1 MRTSAELRAGF
12 RAFYESKG
20 HVFWPSTPLVPRAD
34 DHSTLL
40 TTAGMQPLMPYFLGR
55 EPPPAPLL
63 TTVQKCF
70 RTPDIDEVGLDGS
83 HLTFFEMLGN
93 FSFGQYFKEGAI
105 EFAWEFVF
113 DHLKID
119 PERFWVS
126 VFAGDPELGLG
137 EDTIAY
143 DHWVKIGQPTERI
156 VFLPRA
162 ENFWSVGGPGPC
174 GPDTEM
180 YYDWGEEHGC
190 GELDC
195 KPSCTRCE
203 RFLEFWNLVFM
214 EFELH
219 VDGKLT
225 PLPTQNVD
233 TGMGVERT
241 AAILQDVM
249 TVYETDVYQAIM
261 RWIAEQSGVAYG
273 DSPEATKAHRVL
285 ADHGR
290 GMTFL
295 AADGI
300 VPSNEGRG
308 YVMRRIIRRAVQQGA
323 RVGLEAPYLA
333 PLSDVV
339 IEQMKQGYPELE
351 EHREEIHRILT
362 AEEERFGKTLERGL
376 RLFEEVA
383 QTGEAI
389 SGEDAF
395 RLHDTYGFPLKQG
408 YPELEE
414 HREEIHRI
422 LTAEEERF
430 GKTLERGLRLFE
442 EVAQTGEAISGEDAF
457 RLHDTYGFPLELT
470 SELARERGLGI
481 NEEEFTRLMELQ
493 RTRSRGAISKDDKRA
508 AEFAKRADFRTEF
521 VGYEKTEVLTQ
532 IGAVEDVGDGFFLA
546 KLRESPFYPAGGGQV
561 TDTGW
566 IERDDGSVGRAEL
579 REAYRLEED
588 QALLFEGD
596 AFAEGDRVRAVVAWG
611 VRFPTMANHTAT
623 HLLHQALR
631 DVLGEHVKQAG
642 SAVRPD
648 KLRFDFTHPQQ
659 LTDEERERIQHLVN
673 EKVFENLPVRTFVTP
688 IDEARRLGAMMLF
701 GEKYGDHVRVVE
713 IPGFSRELCGGTHVR
728 STAEIGPFVILSEGS
743 VGAGARRI
751 EAITSGEAHAYLHAT
766 MREADE
772 LRAELERARKESR
785 KPKAEAAADF
795 EIVEND
801 GGVVL
806 AEAKSLKGGA
816 LRDLSDRLRQQEK
829 AAGVIVG
836 SVDDGRVYLV
846 VNLDESLVGRGLDAA
861 KLVREL
867 GKHIDG
873 GGGGRPTLGEAGG
886 KNPAGLRS
894 ALEAGKQAIAAALK

>member
-20 HVFWPSTPLVPRAD
+20 HAFRPSAPLVPRAD
-34 DHSTLL
+34 DRSTLL

-105 EFAWEFVF
+105 DFAWEFVF
-113 DHLKID
+113 NHLKID
-119 PERFWVS
+119 PDRFWVS

-137 EDTIAY
+137 KDTVAY
-143 DHWVKIGQPTERI
+143 DHWVKIGQPAERI

-190 GELDC
+190 GEPDC
-195 KPSCTRCE
+195 QPSCTRCE

-225 PLPTQNVD
+225 PLPKQNVD

-300 VPSNEGRG
+300 APSNEGRG
-308 YVMRRIIRRAVQQGA
+308 YVMRRIIRRAVLQGD
-323 RVGLEAPYLA
+323 RVGLQAPYLA
-333 PLSDVV
+333 QLSDVV
-339 IEQMKQGYPELE
+339 IEQMKDGYPELG
-351 EHREEIHRILT
+351 EHRDEIHRILT
-362 AEEERFGKTLERGL
+362 AEEDRFGKTLERGL
-376 RLFEEVA
+376 RLFEEIA
-383 QTGEAI
+383 QRR
-389 SGEDAF
+389 D
-395 RLHDTYGFPLKQG
+395 
-408 YPELEE
+408 
-414 HREEIHRI
+414 
-422 LTAEEERF
+422 
-430 GKTLERGLRLFE
+430 
-442 EVAQTGEAISGEDAF
+442 VISGEDAF

-470 SELARERGLGI
+470 RELARERALGV
-481 NEEEFTRLMELQ
+481 NEEEFTRLMEQQ
-493 RTRSRGAISKDDKRA
+493 RTRSRGAISKDDQHA
-508 AEFAKRADFRTEF
+508 AEFAKRAGFRTEF
-521 VGYEKTEVLTQ
+521 VGYEKIDVLTQ
-532 IGAVEDVGDGFFLA
+532 IGALEEAGDGLFLA

-561 TDTGW
+561 TDAGW
-566 IERDDGSVGRAEL
+566 IERDDGSGARAEL
-579 REAYRLEED
+579 REAYGLEGD

-596 AFAEGDRVRAVVAWG
+596 GFSEGDRVRAVVAWA

-623 HLLHQALR
+623 HLLHKALR

-659 LTDEERERIQHLVN
+659 LTDDERERVQHLVN
-673 EKVFENLPVRTFVTP
+673 QKVFENLPVRTFVTP

-701 GEKYGDHVRVVE
+701 GEKYGDQVRVVE
-713 IPGFSRELCGGTHVR
+713 IPDFSRELCGGTHVR

-751 EAITSGEAHAYLHAT
+751 EAVTSGEAHAYLHAT
-766 MREADE
+766 TREAAE
-772 LRAELERARKESR
+772 LRAELERARKESKR
-785 KPKAEAAADF
+785 PKAEAAADF

-846 VNLDESLVGRGLDAA
+846 VNLDESLVDRGLDAS

-867 GKHIDG
+867 GKHIEG
-873 GGGGRPTLGEAGG
+873 GGGGRPALGEAGG

>member
-1 MRTSAELRAGF
+1 VRTSAELRAGF

-20 HVFWPSTPLVPRAD
+20 HVFRPSAPLVPRAD
-34 DHSTLL
+34 DRSTLL

-70 RTPDIDEVGLDGS
+70 RTLDIDEVGLDGS

-105 EFAWEFVF
+105 DLAWEFVF

-126 VFAGDPELGLG
+126 VFAGDSELGLG
-137 EDTIAY
+137 EDTVAY
-143 DHWVKIGQPTERI
+143 DHWVKVGQPTERI

-180 YYDWGEEHGC
+180 YYDWGKQHGC
-190 GELDC
+190 GEPDC
-195 KPSCTRCE
+195 QPSCTRCE

-225 PLPTQNVD
+225 PLPKQNVD

-300 VPSNEGRG
+300 APSNEGRG
-308 YVMRRIIRRAVQQGA
+308 YVMRRIIRRAVQQGD

-333 PLSDVV
+333 QLSDVV
-339 IEQMKQGYPELE
+339 IEQMKDGYPELE
-351 EHREEIHRILT
+351 EHRGEIHRILA

-376 RLFEEVA
+376 RLFEEIA
-383 QTGEAI
+383 Q
-389 SGEDAF
+389 
-395 RLHDTYGFPLKQG
+395 
-408 YPELEE
+408 
-414 HREEIHRI
+414 
-422 LTAEEERF
+422 
-430 GKTLERGLRLFE
+430 RGD
-442 EVAQTGEAISGEDAF
+442 VITGEDAF

-470 SELARERGLGI
+470 RELARERGLGI
-481 NEEEFTRLMELQ
+481 NEEEFTRLMEQQ

-508 AEFAKRADFRTEF
+508 ADFAKSAGFRTEF
-521 VGYEKTEVLTQ
+521 VGYEKIEVLTQ
-532 IGAVEDVGDGFFLA
+532 IGALEEVGDGLFLA

-566 IERDDGSVGRAEL
+566 IERDDGSGARAEL
-579 REAYRLEED
+579 REAYGLEDD
-588 QALLFEGD
+588 QALLFEGHG
-596 AFAEGDRVRAVVAWG
+596 FSEGDRVRAVVAWA

-623 HLLHQALR
+623 HLLHKALR

-659 LTDEERERIQHLVN
+659 LTDDERERVQHLVN
-673 EKVFENLPVRTFVTP
+673 EKVFQNLPVRTFVTP

-713 IPGFSRELCGGTHVR
+713 IPDFSRELCGGTHVR
-728 STAEIGPFVILSEGS
+728 STAEIGPFVILSESS
-743 VGAGARRI
+743 VGAGTRRI
-751 EAITSGEAHAYLHAT
+751 EAVTSGEAHAYLHAT
-766 MREADE
+766 MREAPE
-772 LRAELERARKESR
+772 LRAELERARKESKR
-785 KPKAEAAADF
+785 PKAEAAAEF

-801 GGVVL
+801 GCVVL

-846 VNLDESLVGRGLDAA
+846 VNLDESLVGRGLDAS

-867 GKHIDG
+867 GKHIEG

-886 KNPAGLRS
+886 KNPDGLRS

>member
-1 MRTSAELRAGF
+1 
-12 RAFYESKG
+12 FYESKG
-20 HVFWPSTPLVPRAD
+20 HVFLPSKPLVPRAD

-70 RTPDIDEVGLDGS
+70 RTQDIDEVGLDGS

-119 PERFWVS
+119 PDRFWVS

-143 DHWVKIGQPTERI
+143 DHWVKIGQPAERI

-190 GELDC
+190 GEPDC

-219 VDGKLT
+219 ADGKLT
-225 PLPTQNVD
+225 PLPTKNVD
-233 TGMGVERT
+233 TGMGAERT
-241 AAILQDVM
+241 AAILQGVM

-273 DSPEATKAHRVL
+273 DSSEATKAHRVL

-333 PLSDVV
+333 SLSDVV

-376 RLFEEVA
+376 RLFEEVT
-383 QTGEAI
+383 QTG
-389 SGEDAF
+389 D
-395 RLHDTYGFPLKQG
+395 
-408 YPELEE
+408 
-414 HREEIHRI
+414 
-422 LTAEEERF
+422 
-430 GKTLERGLRLFE
+430 
-442 EVAQTGEAISGEDAF
+442 AISGEDAF

-470 SELARERGLGI
+470 QELARERGLGV

-532 IGAVEDVGDGFFLA
+532 IGAVEDVGDGLFLA

-566 IERDDGSVGRAEL
+566 IERDDGSGTRAEL

-596 AFAEGDRVRAVVAWG
+596 AFSEGDRVRAVVAWG

-631 DVLGEHVKQAG
+631 EVLGEHVKQAG

-659 LTDEERERIQHLVN
+659 LTDQERERVEHRVN

-713 IPGFSRELCGGTHVR
+713 IPDFSRELCGGTHVR

-751 EAITSGEAHAYLHAT
+751 EAVTSGEAYAYLHAT
-766 MREADE
+766 TREADE
-772 LRAELERARKESR
+772 LRAELERARKESK
-785 KPKAEAAADF
+785 KPKAETTLDF
-795 EIVEND
+795 EIVENE
-801 GGVVL
+801 GGVVI

-861 KLVREL
+861 KLVRDL
-867 GKHIDG
+867 GKHIEG